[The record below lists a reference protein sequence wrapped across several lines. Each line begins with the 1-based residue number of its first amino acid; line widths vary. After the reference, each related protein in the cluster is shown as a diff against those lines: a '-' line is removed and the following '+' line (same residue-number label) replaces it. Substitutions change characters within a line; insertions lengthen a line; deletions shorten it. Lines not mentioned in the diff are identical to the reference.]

1 MTKSVSKVQRVRDY
15 LGQNSAAKS
24 RDVVTALTKFGVTS
38 ADVANA
44 RNAMKKKS
52 KKAKRRSSKSAS
64 KPTQGRSSSAQS
76 RVSIDARIEVD
87 LLDMGIEFVQKAG
100 GMNEAQHILNLISRI
115 RSL

>member
-1 MTKSVSKVQRVRDY
+1 MKQSISKVQRVRDY

-44 RNAMKKKS
+44 KTALKKKG
-52 KKAKRRSSKSAS
+52 KKTKRRSTKSAS
-64 KPTQGRSSSAQS
+64 KRAQSKPRSAQA
-76 RVSIDARIEVD
+76 RVSIDARIELD
-87 LLDMGIEFVQKAG
+87 LLEKGIEFFDKAG
-100 GMNEAQHILNLISRI
+100 GMNEAQHVLNLINRI